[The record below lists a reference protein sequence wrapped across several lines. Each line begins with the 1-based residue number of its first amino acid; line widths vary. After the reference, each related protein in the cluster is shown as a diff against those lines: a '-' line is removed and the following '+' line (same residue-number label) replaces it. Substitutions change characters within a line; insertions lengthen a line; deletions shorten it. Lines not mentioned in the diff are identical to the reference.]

1 MKHRRLVGVVTGF
14 AFGTILAL
22 ATFEG
27 VLRLLP
33 IQGGIHA
40 GDPNDRW
47 PVHHMEAHADV
58 HWSAGWNLT
67 NPTRRRTNNL
77 GYAAPFDYASGARIV
92 AVMGD
97 SYVESLMNPYESTL
111 QAQLERLLGG
121 AIPVY
126 NFGIGGSSLPDYLG
140 MATLLSREFA
150 VERLVVVV
158 GEGDFIEGF
167 RPQPGHFFWSLND
180 SRLVELH
187 PDAFR
192 DPLRKA
198 LRNLALLRYVRG
210 NLRLSANALFKSR
223 PSTSK
228 SVCGAA
234 DLLRGD
240 RELIRG
246 FIHALPAAYGLS
258 PERIVVLFDSESER
272 RTMYDPN
279 VARRD
284 AVACPTRDGRA
295 LELLASEARRAGVQV
310 VHLAPTFRRHFAS
323 SGERVDHLP
332 ADSHWNAVGHRIAAT
347 AAFSNMGVEGA
358 DGHGATQSLRRP

>member
-1 MKHRRLVGVVTGF
+1 MKQRRFVGVFTGF
-14 AFGTILAL
+14 AFGIILAL
-22 ATFEG
+22 ATLEG
-27 VLRLLP
+27 LLRLLP

-40 GDPNDRW
+40 ADPNDRW
-47 PVHHMEAHADV
+47 PIHHMEAHADV

-97 SYVESLMNPYESTL
+97 SYVESVMNPYESTV

-140 MATLLSREFA
+140 MATFLNREFV

-158 GEGDFIEGF
+158 GEGDFVEGF
-167 RPQPGHFFWSLND
+167 RPQPGHFFWSPHD
-180 SRLVELH
+180 SRLVELQ

-192 DPLRKA
+192 DPVRKA
-198 LRNLALLRYVRG
+198 LRKLALLRYARG

-223 PSTSK
+223 PSTRTSE
-228 SVCGAA
+228 CGAA
-234 DLLRGD
+234 DLLGGD

-246 FIHALPAAYGLS
+246 FIDALPTAYGLS
-258 PERIVVLFDSESER
+258 PERIVVLFDSESQR

-279 VARRD
+279 AARRD
-284 AVACPTRDGRA
+284 AVACPTRDGRV

-310 VHLAPTFRRHFAS
+310 VHLAPTFRRHFTT
-323 SGERVDHLP
+323 SGERVDHSP
-332 ADSHWNAVGHRIAAT
+332 NDWHWNAVGHRIAAT
-347 AAFSNMGVEGA
+347 AAFDKMGTKAAG
-358 DGHGATQSLRRP
+358 GHAATQSLLRP